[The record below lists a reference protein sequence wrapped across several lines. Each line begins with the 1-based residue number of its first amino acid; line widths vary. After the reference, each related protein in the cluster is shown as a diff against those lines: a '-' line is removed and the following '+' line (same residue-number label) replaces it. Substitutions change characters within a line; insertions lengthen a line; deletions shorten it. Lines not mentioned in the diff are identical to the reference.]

1 MKSLW
6 KGLWLLF
13 LLIPRLGAGAEVL
26 DAFLARVDNTVIT
39 LSQIYDEIQIRRI
52 EGASGDL
59 KIADVCDDLIKEN
72 LYAAEA
78 VKMGLEPD
86 PANVSEFL
94 NKSLPENASEEFK
107 EKLREAH
114 LTRADFTKRA
124 ARLALVAGYLK
135 LRKDMTF
142 ISQAEIREFLIERP
156 NFTQR
161 YSWEEARDHA
171 RQTLTRNKF
180 KEELIK
186 WSEQQTAKGRV
197 QLIELPDEL

>member
-1 MKSLW
+1 MKSFWKVLW
-6 KGLWLLF
+6 ILF
-13 LLIPRLGAGAEVL
+13 LLIPRMGAGVEVL
-26 DAFLARVDNTVIT
+26 DAFLARVDDTVIT
-39 LSQIYDEIQIRRI
+39 LSQIYSEIQIRRI
-52 EGASGDL
+52 EGVSGDL
-59 KIADVCDDLIKEN
+59 KIADVRDGLIKEN

-86 PANVSEFL
+86 HAKVLEFL
-94 NKSLPENASEEFK
+94 NKALPENASEELK
-107 EKLREAH
+107 EKLRKAH

-124 ARLALVAGYLK
+124 VRLALVAGYLK

-142 ISQAEIREFLIERP
+142 IPEAEIREFLIERP

-180 KEELIK
+180 EEELIK